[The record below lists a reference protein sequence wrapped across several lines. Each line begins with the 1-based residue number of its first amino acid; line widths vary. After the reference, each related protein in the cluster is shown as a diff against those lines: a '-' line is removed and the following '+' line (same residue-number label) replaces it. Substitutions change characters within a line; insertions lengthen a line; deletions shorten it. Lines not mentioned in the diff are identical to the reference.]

1 MEKDIRTLLEN
12 TTRAARWLLEEEFA
26 RQLEGTFD
34 IFPDGRINAT
44 PSSTLTAEQR
54 FIRGKIVASIERR
67 RAKGESAAES
77 VAATMRESA
86 FTFLNRFA
94 AFKMM
99 EARGL
104 VQECVSRGQ
113 ESTGFKEF
121 TGLAPGLAVLPDK
134 GYRLYLECLC
144 DEIGRE
150 VGVLFNRHDSAS
162 LLWPARRALEDVL
175 AKLNEPGL
183 SGVWRADETIGWT
196 YQYYNDPVE
205 RRKMRDESAAPRN
218 SRELAVRN
226 QFFTPRYVV
235 EFLTD
240 NTLGRIWYEMTRGES
255 VLRDRCRYLVR
266 RPNEVFLGNLSV
278 ISHLDEAAPWVRA
291 LILAGNFQEL
301 PEDPTLAEL
310 SDLGLAIDGYAEIA
324 RVGRTWDDFVA
335 THYTPLVESGVLP
348 GGRPLELWCVLFAYQ
363 RDVLRH
369 GHYSDSDRASGN
381 AVLRVLWPALR
392 KMLLDSPAG
401 AGADGVDAH
410 RPIFVPYRPLKDP
423 RTIRLLDPACGS
435 MHFGLY
441 AFDLFRV
448 IYEEAWDLEEKLGAS
463 ALSRPTDLVPLRTVY
478 TTKADFL
485 KDVPRLIIERNIHG
499 VDIDPRAAQ
508 IAGLALWLRAQKEWQ
523 TLGLAAGQRPQVK
536 RSNIVCA
543 EPMPGDAEQLKTFC
557 DSLRQPAIGQM
568 VATLFERMKLAGEA
582 GSLLQIEEHIT
593 DFVHT
598 AKLRWAETY
607 RFEKKQEELFSKAD
621 IVAVSRPKAAPQPE
635 LPIDFSG
642 ITDAT
647 FWERA
652 EETIYA
658 ALSAYAHQAEAGAT
672 FSRQLFADDAAR
684 GFAFI
689 DVCRQRYDVAVMNPP
704 FGEWSAQ
711 FKAQS
716 KKAYPNSY
724 NDILAAFVER
734 GGDLLHPGGRLGA
747 ITSRTCFFL
756 SSFTKWRDHI
766 VLGLLQPELLVDLGH
781 GVMDA
786 AMVEA
791 AAYVLAKPVQID
803 GKSVCNAENIG

>member
-1 MEKDIRTLLEN
+1 MDKGIRNQLASTTLAV
-12 TTRAARWLLEEEFA
+12 RRLLEEEFA

-34 IFPDGRINAT
+34 IFPDGRINEH
-44 PSSTLTAEQR
+44 PSAILTAEQR
-54 FIRGKIVASIERR
+54 FTRDKIVASIDRR
-67 RAKGESAAES
+67 RVKGEPADES
-77 VAATMRESA
+77 VYAYMRECA
-86 FTFLNRFA
+86 FTFLNRLA

-113 ESTGFKEF
+113 ESSGFKEF
-121 TGLAPGLAVLPDK
+121 IGLAPGLAVLPDK
-134 GYRLYLECLC
+134 GYLLYLECLC

-162 LLWPARRALEDVL
+162 LLWPARRVLEDVL

-183 SGVWRADETIGWT
+183 ASVWCEDETIGWI

-240 NTLGRIWYEMTRGES
+240 NTLGRIWYEMTRGETK
-255 VLRDRCRYLVR
+255 LRDRCRYLVR
-266 RPNEVFLGNLSV
+266 RPNEIFQVPDEVTPASISDHAVQASSSVF
-278 ISHLDEAAPWVRA
+278 IPH
-291 LILAGNFQEL
+291 
-301 PEDPTLAEL
+301 
-310 SDLGLAIDGYAEIA
+310 
-324 RVGRTWDDFVA
+324 
-335 THYTPLVESGVLP
+335 
-348 GGRPLELWCVLFAYQ
+348 
-363 RDVLRH
+363 
-369 GHYSDSDRASGN
+369 
-381 AVLRVLWPALR
+381 
-392 KMLLDSPAG
+392 
-401 AGADGVDAH
+401 
-410 RPIFVPYRPLKDP
+410 RPLKDP
-423 RTIRLLDPACGS
+423 RTLRLLDPACGS

-448 IYEEAWDLEEKLGAS
+448 IYEEAWELEEKLS
-463 ALSRPTDLVPLRTVY
+463 AAAFVRPADLVPLRTLY
-478 TTKADFL
+478 ATETEFL

-523 TLGLAAGQRPQVK
+523 TLGFAANQRPQVK

-543 EPMPGDAEQLKTFC
+543 EPMPGDADQLKAFC
-557 DSLRQPAIGQM
+557 VSLQQPAIGQM
-568 VATLFERMKLAGEA
+568 VATLFERMTLAGEA

-593 DFVHT
+593 DFIHA
-598 AKLRWAETY
+598 AKLRWVATY
-607 RFEKKQEELFSKAD
+607 RFERKQDELFTKAD

-642 ITDAT
+642 ITDET

-652 EETIYA
+652 EETIYT
-658 ALSAYAHQAEAGAT
+658 ALAAYAQQAEAGAT
-672 FSRQLFADDAAR
+672 YSRRLFADDAVR

-734 GGDLLHPGGRLGA
+734 GGDLLLPGGRLGA
-747 ITSRTCFFL
+747 ITSRSCFFL
-756 SSFTKWRDHI
+756 SSFTKWRDHV

-791 AAYVLAKPVQID
+791 AAYVLAKPV
-803 GKSVCNAENIG
+803 SIGASPAPQSE

>member
-1 MEKDIRTLLEN
+1 
-12 TTRAARWLLEEEFA
+12 
-26 RQLEGTFD
+26 
-34 IFPDGRINAT
+34 
-44 PSSTLTAEQR
+44 
-54 FIRGKIVASIERR
+54 
-67 RAKGESAAES
+67 
-77 VAATMRESA
+77 MRECA

-104 VQECVSRGQ
+104 VQECVTRGQ

-121 TGLAPGLAVLPDK
+121 TGLAPGLSILPDK

-150 VGVLFNRHDSAS
+150 VGVLFNRHDAAS
-162 LLWPARRALEDVL
+162 LLWPARRALEEVL
-175 AKLNEPGL
+175 AKLNEPEL
-183 SGVWRADETIGWT
+183 TGVWSADETIGWI

-205 RRKMRDESAAPRN
+205 RKAMRENNPTPQN

-240 NTLGRIWYEMTRGES
+240 NTLGRIWYEMTRGETT
-255 VLRDRCRYLVR
+255 LRDRCRYLVR
-266 RPNEVFLGNLSV
+266 RPNEVFQT
-278 ISHLDEAAPWVRA
+278 LDTPAAVTGPA
-291 LILAGNFQEL
+291 QAG
-301 PEDPTLAEL
+301 
-310 SDLGLAIDGYAEIA
+310 S
-324 RVGRTWDDFVA
+324 
-335 THYTPLVESGVLP
+335 
-348 GGRPLELWCVLFAYQ
+348 
-363 RDVLRH
+363 
-369 GHYSDSDRASGN
+369 
-381 AVLRVLWPALR
+381 
-392 KMLLDSPAG
+392 SPASLLI
-401 AGADGVDAH
+401 AH
-410 RPIFVPYRPLKDP
+410 RPLKDP

-441 AFDLFRV
+441 AFDLFLV
-448 IYEEAWDLEEKLGAS
+448 IYEEAWGLEEKLGAG
-463 ALSRPTDLVPLRTVY
+463 ALSRPVDLEPLRTVY
-478 TTKADFL
+478 ATKADFL

-523 TLGLAAGQRPQVK
+523 AMGLAAGQRPQVK

-543 EPMPGDAEQLKTFC
+543 EPMPGDAKQLKSFC
-557 DSLRQPAIGQM
+557 DSLQQPAIGQM
-568 VATLFERMKLAGEA
+568 VATLFERMTLAGEA
-582 GSLLQIEEHIT
+582 GSLLQIEKHIA

-607 RFEKKQEELFSKAD
+607 RFEKKQDELFSKAD
-621 IVAVSRPKAAPQPE
+621 IIAVSRSKATPQTE

-642 ITDAT
+642 ITDEA

-652 EETIYA
+652 GEEIYA
-658 ALSAYAHQAEAGAT
+658 ALSAYAQQADAAVT

-756 SSFTKWRDHI
+756 SSFTKWRDHV

-791 AAYVLAKPVQID
+791 AAYVLTKPI
-803 GKSVCNAENIG
+803 SVSGTASANSNN